1 MAALDPSLA
10 LGMAC
15 LGFRRLIILRPRI
28 KQGDSLNMSKAAF
41 IDLVAGLDKKDV
53 LSKADAK
60 RQIDRVF
67 GAIEAGL
74 KPGKDK
80 GYVIGRFGTF
90 KITKRGARK
99 GRNPRTGEAI
109 KIKASKTLRFKPAA
123 SLKKAAGV

>member
-1 MAALDPSLA
+1 MYRVLTVDISE
-10 LGMAC
+10 
-15 LGFRRLIILRPRI
+15 ITNQ
-28 KQGDSLNMSKAAF
+28 QGDYLNMSKAAF

-74 KPGKDK
+74 KAGKDK
-80 GYVIGRFGTF
+80 GYVIGGFGTF

-109 KIKASKTLRFKPAA
+109 KIKASKALRFKPAA